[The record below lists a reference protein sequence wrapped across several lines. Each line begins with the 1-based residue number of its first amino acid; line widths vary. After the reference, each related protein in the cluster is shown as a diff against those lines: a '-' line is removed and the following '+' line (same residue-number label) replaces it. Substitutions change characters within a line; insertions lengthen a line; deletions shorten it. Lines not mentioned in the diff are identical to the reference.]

1 MLGIL
6 RPVNLFLLFLTQFSL
21 WFRLSLPLNS
31 PERYHESI
39 LHFILLSFSACCIA
53 AGGYV
58 INDIFDRN
66 ADILNKPDKTY
77 IDISI
82 SKEKAYILYL
92 TLTFVGILS
101 SILIKSIPIIIIVIF
116 ATLILYAYSA
126 LLKRTIF
133 WGNLTVALLA
143 AVALAEIFILF
154 KPFDLLNFKIFIS
167 YGFFAFF
174 STLMR
179 EIVKDLEDKEGDMK
193 ISAFTLA
200 LAYPLSTV
208 KNILYFTN
216 SILIVTLC
224 AALYLMADRLS
235 LISILYFTLLIV
247 AAALLFYYIHKKCV
261 TKKDLGNFSFVL
273 KIYMLLGLI
282 WLWI

>member
-6 RPVNLFLLFLTQFSL
+6 RPINLFLLFLTQFSL
-21 WFRLSLPLNS
+21 WFRLSLPLTS
-31 PERYHESI
+31 SEQYYESI
-39 LHFILLSFSACCIA
+39 FNFILLSFSACCIA

-82 SKEKAYILYL
+82 SKKKAYILYL
-92 TLTFVGILS
+92 TLSIIGILC
-101 SILIKSIPIIIIVIF
+101 SIFIKSISIIIIVIF

-133 WGNLTVALLA
+133 WGNLTVALLVVV
-143 AVALAEIFILF
+143 AVAEVFILF
-154 KPFDLLNFKIFIS
+154 KPYDLLNFKIFIS

-174 STLMR
+174 CTLMR

-200 LAYPLSTV
+200 LSYPLSTV
-208 KNILYFTN
+208 KNVLYITN

-224 AALYLMADRLS
+224 AALYLMAGQLS
-235 LISILYFTLLIV
+235 IISILYFILLII
-247 AAALLFYYIHKKCV
+247 AAALFFYYIRNKCL
-261 TKKDLGNFSFVL
+261 TKKDLSSFSFVL